1 MEIGILIFK
10 FYNALDANK
19 DILAAGNID
28 PDVSYPDADIDATQ
42 FE

>member
-1 MEIGILIFK
+1 MSL
-10 FYNALDANK
+10 NANK